1 MNESQPERRAP
12 DRNADMV
19 DRPLAHARSY
29 MATGVPKPNTT
40 HSSEPLWY
48 RNAVIYQA
56 HVRSFYDSDGN
67 GIGDFR
73 GLTQKLDYLQ
83 DLGISAVWLLP
94 FYPSPLRDDGYDI
107 ADYYAINPIYGT
119 LDDFKEF
126 LDEAHRR
133 SLRVITELV
142 INHTS
147 DQHPWFQRARRA
159 APGSVERDYYVW
171 SETNEKY
178 RDARIIFRDFETSN
192 WAWDP
197 VARAYYWHRFY
208 SHQPDLNFEN
218 PVVHEEIV
226 KVLDFW
232 LEMGVDGLRLDA
244 IPYLYEREGTNCEN
258 LPETHAYLK
267 TLRKHVDEKYGDRM
281 LLAEANQWPEDA
293 VKYFGEG
300 RGDECHMAFHFPLMP
315 RLFMSVRMED
325 RTPILDIL
333 SQTPPIPETCQWAMF
348 LRNHDELTLEMV
360 TEEERDYMYR
370 MYAADQ
376 RARINLGIRRRL
388 APLLNNDRRRIEL
401 LNALLLSMP
410 GTPVIY
416 YGDEIGMGDNIYL
429 GDRNGVRTPM
439 HWSSDKNA
447 GFSRANPQSLYLPII
462 LDPEYHY
469 EAVNVEAQQSNPS
482 SLFWW
487 TKRIL
492 GVRARWPALG
502 RGTITFLQPDN
513 RKILMFVREYEG
525 QKVLVVANLSRHAQA
540 LTVDLSEF
548 RGYAPVDIFGRAKF
562 PAIAD
567 GEYGLT
573 VNAHGFF
580 WFALEPV
587 GADEKGAAALPDA
600 LSDLPILEVGE
611 DWTTLLRGHTS
622 RRVAEVLAGYIQQ
635 RRWYGGKA
643 RELRGI
649 EIADAIGIE
658 TTRGRA
664 FLMLLNADY
673 ATGDPEVYVLPLAY
687 APPGEAESK
696 LREHPAS
703 AIARVPRAVEGDGL
717 IFDGMADP
725 AFPRALLDA
734 MEKGA
739 TLKGGAGDLV
749 LRPTGAFEALCGPNC
764 GEIAPLLS
772 KAEHSNTAVVFAD
785 RFLFKL
791 FRRPEPGINP
801 DVEVMSYLTTRQ
813 FAHAPTLG
821 GSMEYRA
828 PGSVR
833 SLGILTQFI
842 MGARDG
848 WDYTL
853 DALERYFDRVL
864 LFVEEGRACEVPE
877 ETLLE
882 LADREPGHETIE
894 AVGTYLEAAR
904 ILGARTAELHRMLGE
919 SGEPDFA
926 PEPFSPHY
934 QRSLYQSMRNLVM
947 ENFELL
953 RSRVRT
959 LPKELQA
966 DAAAVLAAQD
976 EVLNRYKR
984 VYTER
989 LEAKRIR
996 VHGDYHLGQVLSTGT
1011 DFVILDFEGEPARAL
1026 SARRLKRSPISDV
1039 AGMVR
1044 SFNYA
1049 AHTALES
1056 LAARGLLTTENRDGA
1071 AAWSAYWRR
1080 WVSATFL
1087 RAYFETMRGS
1097 ALLPKERDQLEVLL
1111 SAYLID
1117 KAVYELGYELNNR
1130 PTWLGI
1136 PFEGVL
1142 RMVNRTAKAH
1152 AV

>member
-1 MNESQPERRAP
+1 MKQP
-12 DRNADMV
+12 DDLK
-19 DRPLAHARSY
+19 PLDAHAHDRVDFPLVRPRVHGARLPEPNPTP
-29 MATGVPKPNTT
+29 AT
-40 HSSEPLWY
+40 EPLWY

-56 HVRSFYDSDGN
+56 AVRSFYDSDGN

-83 DLGISAVWLLP
+83 DLGVSALWLLP

-126 LDEAHRR
+126 LEQAHRR

-159 APGSVERDYYVW
+159 APGSAERDYYVW
-171 SETNEKY
+171 SDSSDKY

-192 WAWDP
+192 WTWDP

-208 SHQPDLNFEN
+208 SHQPDLNFDH
-218 PVVHEEIV
+218 PAVHEEIV
-226 KVLDFW
+226 RVLDFW
-232 LEMGVDGLRLDA
+232 LELGVDGLRLDA

-267 TLRKHVDEKYGDRM
+267 SLRKHVDEKYGDRM

-315 RLFMSVRMED
+315 RLFMAVRMED
-325 RTPILDIL
+325 RTPIIDIL
-333 SQTPPIPETCQWAMF
+333 AQTPAIPETCQWAMF

-410 GTPVIY
+410 GTPVMY

-487 TKRIL
+487 MKRIL
-492 GVRARWPALG
+492 GVRARWAALG
-502 RGTITFLQPDN
+502 RGNLRFLQPDN
-513 RKILMFVREYEG
+513 RKILMFVREHEG
-525 QKVLVVANLSRHAQA
+525 KHVLVVANLSRHAQA
-540 LTVDLSEF
+540 LSVDLSEF
-548 RGYAPVDIFGRAKF
+548 KGYAPVDIFGRAKF
-562 PAIAD
+562 PAIED
-567 GEYGLT
+567 GDYRLT
-573 VNAHGFF
+573 INPHSFF

-587 GADEKGAAALPDA
+587 AAGEKGAAALPAA
-600 LSDLPILEVGE
+600 LE
-611 DWTTLLRGHTS
+611 DVPELKAKEGWNSLLRGQGQ
-622 RRVAEVLAGYIQQ
+622 RRFADVLAGYIQQ
-635 RRWYGGKA
+635 RRWFGGKA
-643 RELRGI
+643 RELRSI
-649 EIADAIGIE
+649 EIADAIE
-658 TTRGRA
+658 VATARGPA
-664 FLMLLNADY
+664 FLTLLHADY
-673 ATGDPEVYVLPLAY
+673 AAGDPEMYVLPLAY
-687 APPGEAESK
+687 AGAADAESR
-696 LREHPAS
+696 LREYPAS
-703 AIARVPRAVEGDGL
+703 AIARIAEAGGGEGL
-717 IFDGMADP
+717 VFDAMADP

-739 TLKGGAGDLV
+739 TLKGGSGELAM
-749 LRPTGAFEALCGPNC
+749 RPTGAFEALCGPNC
-764 GEIAPLLS
+764 GEITPLLS
-772 KAEHSNTAVVFAD
+772 KAEHSNTAVIFAD

-801 DVEVMSYLTTRQ
+801 DVEIMGYLTERR
-813 FAHAPTLG
+813 FPNVPTLG
-821 GSMEYRA
+821 GAMEYRTT
-828 PGSVR
+828 GSVR
-833 SLGILTQFI
+833 SVGILTQFI
-842 MGARDG
+842 GGAADG

-853 DALERYFDRVL
+853 DALGRYFDRVL
-864 LFVEEGRACEVPE
+864 LYVAEGRLCDVPE
-877 ETLLE
+877 EGLLD
-882 LADREPGHETIE
+882 LAGREQTHETVEVI
-894 AVGTYLEAAR
+894 GTYLESAR
-904 ILGARTAELHRMLGE
+904 LLGVRTAELHLALGAG
-919 SGEPDFA
+919 GEPEFA
-926 PEPFSPHY
+926 AEAFSPHY
-934 QRSLYQSMRNLVM
+934 QRSLYQSMRNLLT
-947 ENFELL
+947 ENFEML
-953 RSRVRT
+953 RRQVRT
-959 LPKELQA
+959 LPSELQA
-966 DAAAVLAAQD
+966 DARAVLELQD
-976 EVLNRYKR
+976 AVLERYKLL
-984 VYTER
+984 YTER

-1039 AGMVR
+1039 AGMLR

-1049 AHTALES
+1049 AHTALQT
-1056 LAARGLLTTENRDGA
+1056 LAERGLLTVENREGV
-1071 AAWSAYWRR
+1071 AAWAAYWRR
-1080 WVSATFL
+1080 WVGATYL
-1087 RAYFETMRGS
+1087 RAYLTTAGDSM
-1097 ALLPKERDQLEVLL
+1097 LLPTSRGQLEILL
-1111 SAYLID
+1111 NAYLID
-1117 KAVYELGYELNNR
+1117 KAVYEIGYELNNR

-1136 PFEGVL
+1136 PFEGIL
-1142 RMVNRTAKAH
+1142 RLVQRAEQA

>member
-1 MNESQPERRAP
+1 
-12 DRNADMV
+12 
-19 DRPLAHARSY
+19 
-29 MATGVPKPNTT
+29 
-40 HSSEPLWY
+40 
-48 RNAVIYQA
+48 
-56 HVRSFYDSDGN
+56 
-67 GIGDFR
+67 
-73 GLTQKLDYLQ
+73 
-83 DLGISAVWLLP
+83 VWLLP

-159 APGSVERDYYVW
+159 APGSAERDYYVW
-171 SETNEKY
+171 SETSDKY

-192 WAWDP
+192 WTWDP

-208 SHQPDLNFEN
+208 SHQPDLNFDN
-218 PVVHEEIV
+218 PAVHEEIV
-226 KVLDFW
+226 RVLDFW

-370 MYAADQ
+370 MYAADA

-492 GVRARWPALG
+492 GVRARWAALG
-502 RGTITFLQPDN
+502 RGTIKFLQPDN
-513 RKILMFVREYEG
+513 RKILMFVREHEG

-540 LTVDLSEF
+540 LAVDLTEF
-548 RGYAPVDIFGRAKF
+548 KGYAPVDIFGRARF
-562 PAIAD
+562 PAIDD
-567 GEYGLT
+567 GEYRLT
-573 VNAHGFF
+573 INPHAFF

-587 GADEKGAAALPDA
+587 AAGEKGAASLPEALA
-600 LSDLPILEVGE
+600 ELPVLRASG
-611 DWTTLLRGHTS
+611 DWTTLLHGQAQ
-622 RRVAEVLAGYIQQ
+622 RRLADVLAGYIQQ

-649 EIADAIGIE
+649 EIVDAIE
-658 TTRGRA
+658 VATTRGAA
-664 FLMLLNADY
+664 FLTLLNADY
-673 ATGDPEVYVLPLAY
+673 AAGDPEVYVLPLAY
-687 APPGEAESK
+687 ASPGEAENQ

-703 AIARVPRAVEGDGL
+703 AIARVPHPEDGDGL
-717 IFDGMADP
+717 LFDGMADP

-739 TLKGGAGDLV
+739 TLRGAAGDLV
-749 LRPTGAFEALCGPNC
+749 MRPTGAFEALCGPNC

-785 RFLFKL
+785 RFLLKL

-801 DVEVMSYLTTRQ
+801 DVEIMGYLTARR
-813 FAHAPTLG
+813 FASVPTLG
-821 GSMEYRA
+821 GAMEYRTT
-828 PGSVR
+828 GSVR
-833 SLGILTQFI
+833 SVGILTQFVA
-842 MGARDG
+842 GATDG

-853 DALERYFDRVL
+853 DALGRYFDRVL
-864 LFVEEGRACEVPE
+864 LYVEEARRCDVPE

-882 LADREPGHETIE
+882 LAEREPTHDVIE
-894 AVGTYLEAAR
+894 AVGTFLEAAR
-904 ILGARTAELHRMLGE
+904 VLGVRTAELHTALGAG
-919 SGEPDFA
+919 GEPDFA
-926 PEPFSPHY
+926 PEAFSPHY

-947 ENFELL
+947 ENFEVL
-953 RSRVRT
+953 RRQVRT
-959 LPKELQA
+959 LPAELQK
-966 DAAAVLAAQD
+966 DANEVLALRE
-976 EVLNRYKR
+976 EVLQRYKL

-1049 AHTALES
+1049 AHTALET
-1056 LAARGLLTTENRDGA
+1056 LAARGLLTVENRDGV

-1087 RAYFETMRGS
+1087 RAYLETMRGS
-1097 ALLPKERDQLEVLL
+1097 TLLPRERAQLEVLL
-1111 SAYLID
+1111 NAYLID

-1136 PFEGVL
+1136 PFEGIL
-1142 RMVNRTAKAH
+1142 RMLGKATATAH
-1152 AV
+1152 GVG